1 MSRSLFGLSLGQ
13 VPGISPRRTRIERRK
28 SRLSQCFGAEPLE
41 IRALLATVTVH
52 IFNFDFSANPQ
63 GQPIVDP
70 TIHVGDTIHWV
81 DDQGFHSTTSVDGQ
95 AESWDSGP
103 QNTGF
108 TFDHTFNHTGVFTY
122 FCTVHGLNVMSGTIT
137 VNAPQAAL
145 TSIAVTPANPGIVT
159 GTTEQFTAT
168 GTFSDNTTQNITG
181 QVTWA
186 SADTTV
192 ATINAA

>member
-81 DDQGFHSTTSVDGQ
+81 DDQGFHSTTSVAGS
-95 AESWDSGP
+95 AESWDSGA

-108 TFDHTFNHTGVFTY
+108 TFDHTFTHAGTFTY
-122 FCTVHGLNVMSGTIT
+122 FCSIHGQDNGNGTAGGMSGTIT
-137 VNAPQAAL
+137 VLPATAAL
-145 TSIAVTPANPGIVT
+145 TSIAVTPANPSIV
-159 GTTEQFTAT
+159 
-168 GTFSDNTTQNITG
+168 S
-181 QVTWA
+181 
-186 SADTTV
+186 
-192 ATINAA
+192 